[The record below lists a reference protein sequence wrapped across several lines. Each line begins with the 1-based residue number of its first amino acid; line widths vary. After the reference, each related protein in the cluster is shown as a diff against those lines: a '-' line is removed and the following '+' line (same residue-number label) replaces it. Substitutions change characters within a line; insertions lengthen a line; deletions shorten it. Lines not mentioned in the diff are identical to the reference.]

1 MAKNQIWIDRAS
13 ESELHD
19 VYAALDAG
27 EIPDPPFTGD
37 WMDPDFRADAMWV
50 IGRRILVHE
59 IERRR
64 RETGEWQPVV
74 KQGDRAMMRDA
85 YLAPDLIVGAPRTGV
100 RGFAERYGLVIG
112 MGIGVVAFIIF
123 AVWWNTRED
132 APAPAPVATPVAE
145 RLPDRFTDAVNPAQC
160 AEWWDAYWAASRSG
174 GAASVYYPRL
184 RAHEAQLRL
193 VCGSAW
199 VDSNTAN
206 LP

>member
-1 MAKNQIWIDRAS
+1 MPKKQPWIDRAT

-37 WMDPDFRADAMWV
+37 WMEADFRADAMWL
-50 IGRRILVHE
+50 IGQKILALE

-64 RETGEWQPVV
+64 RETGEWQPIV
-74 KQGDRAMMRDA
+74 KQGDRAMMRDWLLDPRRLGYA
-85 YLAPDLIVGAPRTGV
+85 ERRTGV
-100 RGFAERYGLVIG
+100 LGWLERYGLVIG
-112 MGIGVVAFIIF
+112 IGIGVVAFIIA

-132 APAPAPVATPVAE
+132 APAPAPAPVATPMAE
-145 RLPDRFTDAVNPAQC
+145 RLHDRFADAVNPAEC

-174 GAASVYYPRL
+174 GAANVYYPRL
-184 RAHEAQLRL
+184 SAHEAQLRL

-199 VDSNTAN
+199 VDSN
-206 LP
+206 LR